1 MAGYAMNTGTQMD
14 NLPITLNLSVIEVNT
29 LLQLL
34 GETPTKMGLY
44 PLAMKIKEQADA
56 QVPAPAA
63 E

>member
-1 MAGYAMNTGTQMD
+1 MD
-14 NLPITLNLSVIEVNT
+14 NLPITLTLNVIETNT

-56 QVPAPAA
+56 QVPAPPPA

>member
-1 MAGYAMNTGTQMD
+1 MID

-34 GETPTKMGLY
+34 GEIPTKMGLY

-56 QVPAPAA
+56 QIPAPADTA
-63 E
+63 A

>member
-1 MAGYAMNTGTQMD
+1 MD
-14 NLPITLNLSVIEVNT
+14 NQEIDLNLTVVEVNT

-63 E
+63 KYLAA